1 MWLLLLGHAHYYDYD
16 YDNDRAARHGSPRLA
31 LALAAFVA

>member
-16 YDNDRAARHGSPRLA
+16 YDNERAARHGSPRLA
-31 LALAAFVA
+31 LPLAAFVA

>member
-1 MWLLLLGHAHYYDYD
+1 MWLLLLGHAHYYVY

-31 LALAAFVA
+31 LPLAAFVA